1 MLELFGQPKEQNNIS
16 LLPRNYSNSYLC
28 LVVIGV
34 LVSDSVTI
42 IVGLASVVLN
52 WEEIRNGTYI
62 VWNNLRTSRAGVSK
76 S

>member
-52 WEEIRNGTYI
+52 
-62 VWNNLRTSRAGVSK
+62 
-76 S
+76 